1 MLYLGRVRSLARYSN
16 RPSWAQNILG
26 KKGADMFSTLCT
38 KLWILKDNLKED
50 ARGVSALEY
59 AILIAIVIGAVVV
72 FFSIGEGD
80 GPLDKIFGGAKDAL
94 ETAADAIPEKD
105 STP

>member
-1 MLYLGRVRSLARYSN
+1 
-16 RPSWAQNILG
+16 
-26 KKGADMFSTLCT
+26 MFSSLCT

-72 FFSIGEGD
+72 FFSIGDEN
-80 GPLDKIFGGAKDAL
+80 GPLDKIFGGAQDAL
-94 ETAADAIPEKD
+94 ETAADAIPAKN
-105 STP
+105 

>member
-1 MLYLGRVRSLARYSN
+1 MLYSDSGLKNLVHYLNY
-16 RPSWAQNILG
+16 PSWFQHVFTE
-26 KKGADMFSTLCT
+26 KGPDMFSSLCT

-72 FFSIGEGD
+72 LLNTGA
-80 GPLDKIFGGAKDAL
+80 LDNIFGKATEAL
-94 ETAADAIPEKD
+94 DNVSDKLNEE
-105 STP
+105 

>member
-1 MLYLGRVRSLARYSN
+1 MLYSDSGLKNLVHYLNY
-16 RPSWAQNILG
+16 PSWVQYVFTE
-26 KKGADMFSTLCT
+26 KRPDMFSSLCT

-72 FFSIGEGD
+72 LFNTDAFKNIFSSATE
-80 GPLDKIFGGAKDAL
+80 AL
-94 ETAADAIPEKD
+94 EEVSDVLEER
-105 STP
+105 